1 MVNPFWICPAS
12 WTLYIH
18 PILCARLLDSFSAP
32 WSIAGTPHFSIPT
45 PVIGSRVSQR
55 LSPLHNLVSCKAS
68 GSGEDVVIWSNPP
81 GLAWSHCSSSFGF
94 NSSLGII
101 KHIRSI
107 SFWKHLKNRHSA
119 GTTKQATFDTD
130 VRHGHDTLDTL
141 GPYPE
146 AMTSPLPQDL
156 AVGCRKNAMSGPT
169 MTRCLLN
176 GFQERSQPT
185 ALRGISL
192 WFWRYI

>member
-1 MVNPFWICPAS
+1 MIFIQINGCKASLMVNPFWICPAS
-12 WTLYIH
+12 YTLYIH

-68 GSGEDVVIWSNPP
+68 GSGEDVVIWSNPL
-81 GLAWSHCSSSFGF
+81 GLAWSHFSSSFGF

-107 SFWKHLKNRHSA
+107 SFWKHLKNLHSA

-130 VRHGHDTLDTL
+130 VRHGRSTRWTRWVRILRPWHPHFRKTWPWEPWDAEETPCQDRWTHHD
-141 GPYPE
+141 
-146 AMTSPLPQDL
+146 PLP
-156 AVGCRKNAMSGPT
+156 P
-169 MTRCLLN
+169 
-176 GFQERSQPT
+176 
-185 ALRGISL
+185 
-192 WFWRYI
+192 